1 MNASLKFIVI
11 LIFSLITSL
20 SYADKKISLLKK
32 TIHEIKNIS
41 ENLDNDHILEK
52 KIEELNKE
60 LSRLK
65 KGINESIE
73 ELEEFIEE
81 ENA

>member
-1 MNASLKFIVI
+1 MKI
-11 LIFSLITSL
+11 
-20 SYADKKISLLKK
+20 DEKISLLKK

-41 ENLDNDHILEK
+41 ENLDNGHILEK

>member
-1 MNASLKFIVI
+1 MKI
-11 LIFSLITSL
+11 
-20 SYADKKISLLKK
+20 DEKISLLKK
-32 TIHEIKNIS
+32 TINEVKNIS